1 MGKSLC
7 PDAENTK
14 GYMKLS
20 VQHTHNGMLLSFK
33 KERIWACSNEW
44 MNLEPIIQSELS
56 QGEKD
61 IYCISARMYGI

>member
-33 KERIWACSNEW
+33 KERI
-44 MNLEPIIQSELS
+44 
-56 QGEKD
+56 
-61 IYCISARMYGI
+61 

>member
-7 PDAENTK
+7 PYAENTK

-33 KERIWACSNEW
+33 KERIWARSDEW
-44 MNLEPIIQSELS
+44 MNLEPIIQNELS
-56 QGEKD
+56 QREKD
-61 IYCISARMYGI
+61 RYRIWTHVYGI